1 MKTVLKIVIGIL
13 VLIIIYAIFSIGIQ
27 NILMKWELDHYTKT

>member
-13 VLIIIYAIFSIGIQ
+13 VLIIVYAIFSIGIQ
-27 NILMKWELDHYTKT
+27 NILMK